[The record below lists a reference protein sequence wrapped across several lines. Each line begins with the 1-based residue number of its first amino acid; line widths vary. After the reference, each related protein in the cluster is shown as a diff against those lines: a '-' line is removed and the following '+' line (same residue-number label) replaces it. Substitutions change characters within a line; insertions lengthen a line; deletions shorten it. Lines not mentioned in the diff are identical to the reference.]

1 MEKNTLEKICIIIP
15 VYNVES
21 YVERCINS
29 ILTQSYKNLEIIIV
43 NDGSTDNSLKICL
56 EATKND
62 SRVTV
67 VSKTNGGLSDARNY
81 GLKFCKSELVTF
93 IDSDDYVSKDYIK
106 NLYELMQAN
115 GADISCTSYISFYQ
129 SDKIRIKSDRR
140 IKLVYN
146 PEQAIIDVL
155 YQKNIANSAWGK
167 LYKTILFKNISFPKG
182 RLCEDLAIFY
192 KLFAKSHM
200 IVYQNI
206 QDYYYLQRKTSI
218 MGSDFNENKL
228 DALFFAKE
236 ILNSFS
242 KSEIKQAA
250 KARICAECVNLLRQ
264 MSSSKNHN
272 KKEVLTILRKYSPS
286 VLFDGKVKFLL
297 KIKILLNII
306 GL

>member
-1 MEKNTLEKICIIIP
+1 MKKNTLEKICVIIP

-21 YVERCINS
+21 YVKRCIDS
-29 ILTQSYKNLEIIIV
+29 VLSQSYQNLEIIIV
-43 NDGSTDNSLKICL
+43 NDGSTDNSFKICL
-56 EATKND
+56 ETTKD
-62 SRVTV
+62 DDRVML
-67 VSKTNGGLSDARNY
+67 VSKSNGGLSDARNY
-81 GLKFCKSELVTF
+81 GLKFCKSKLITF

-106 NLYELMQAN
+106 NLYELMQTN
-115 GADISCTSYISFYQ
+115 RADISCTSYIPFYQ
-129 SDKIRIKSDRR
+129 SDKIIIKNNRR
-140 IKLVYN
+140 IKKIYN
-146 PEQAIIDVL
+146 SEQAIIDVL

-167 LYKTILFKNISFPKG
+167 LYKTNLFKNILFPKG

-192 KLFAKSHM
+192 KLFAKSHL
-200 IVYQNI
+200 IVYENI

-218 MGSDFNENKL
+218 MGSNFNENKL

-236 ILNSFS
+236 ILNTFS

-264 MSSSKNHN
+264 IPSDKNHN
-272 KKEVLTILRKYSPS
+272 KKEVLLTLKKYSPS
-286 VLFDGKVKFLL
+286 VLLDSKVKFIL